1 MNDDIKQGFEVKPL
15 LEVRDLAKYF
25 DVSKPLLTR
34 ILEKQPKEILKRS
47 MVCHLKLER
56 ARHFLLLGK
65 VGAVSRL

>member
-34 ILEKQPKEILKRS
+34 ILEKQPKEIL
-47 MVCHLKLER
+47 
-56 ARHFLLLGK
+56 ATPF
-65 VGAVSRL
+65 